1 MNEVPPPPAAAA
13 RPLLMVVSAPSG
25 GGKTTLCRRLLAEDP
40 RFTYS
45 ISCTTR
51 PPRPGE
57 VNGRDY
63 HFLAPDEFARRR
75 DAGEFLEWATV
86 HGNLYGTPAAP
97 IVETLTSGRDV
108 MLDIDVQGAAQIRAR
123 IAAEP
128 PGSLLRRAYTDVFI
142 LPPSVAELRR
152 RLERRGQDAPEVID
166 RRVRQ
171 AEAEMAHAG
180 EYRHRI
186 VNDVLEDAYR
196 RLREFVRSERMK

>member
-1 MNEVPPPPAAAA
+1 
-13 RPLLMVVSAPSG
+13 MVVSAPSG

-57 VNGRDY
+57 VDGRDY
-63 HFLAPDEFARRR
+63 HFLTPAAFQERLA
-75 DAGEFLEWATV
+75 AGGFLEWATV

-97 IVETLTSGRDV
+97 IVEALTAGRDV
-108 MLDIDVQGAAQIRAR
+108 MLDIDVQGAAQILAR

-128 PGSLLRRAYTDVFI
+128 PASLLRRAYTDVFI
-142 LPPSVAELRR
+142 LPPSVDELRR

-180 EYRHRI
+180 EYQHRI

-196 RLREFVRSERMK
+196 RLTEFVRSERMK